1 MYIGD
6 HGLTNLVASSR
17 SLELTIVKKASKM
30 AEANSDAN
38 NDESFNVLEKHN
50 VLISPHKKYVE
61 LIGAFGE

>member
-1 MYIGD
+1 
-6 HGLTNLVASSR
+6 
-17 SLELTIVKKASKM
+17 M

-61 LIGAFGE
+61 LIWAFGE